1 MKEGLKCRGWN
12 LYSFYLLEII
22 QVLDS
27 IAWVR
32 CASGNVLSCD
42 QAAIF
47 SGGSEL
53 NWRQVGDLPTA
64 STEHRASV
72 VDGTLY
78 VTGGTTNGNNPP
90 SFCSRH

>member
-1 MKEGLKCRGWN
+1 M
-12 LYSFYLLEII
+12 YSFKLLEII

-53 NWRQVGDLPTA
+53 NWRQVGDLPTVKKY
-64 STEHRASV
+64 SRASV

-78 VTGGTTNGNNPP
+78 VTGGASSGNNPS
-90 SFCSRH
+90 SFCSRP